1 MANKIPVKAVYTGTD
16 VTALGEY
23 ASTDKIDSA
32 YLNTGTT
39 ANDLV
44 QLDGTAKLPAV
55 DGSNLTNMAS
65 GTPEGTVILS
75 TGETGGVKYLREDGD
90 GTSSWQI
97 VADNDTTYTAGTGIN
112 IDGSNVITSTA
123 IALTT
128 VQTAVDETAQLAL
141 TAQEGDIVVRSDENK
156 TYCHNGGSAGTMA
169 DYTLLATPTDS
180 VLSVNGDTGAVTV
193 THDGLSDF
201 VANEHIDWTADQG
214 ATNLHAGNYTDTN
227 TTYSVGD
234 GGLSEINFTSA
245 DNSKLDGIATGADVT
260 SANETSH
267 ADVLVDGDV
276 GTTANKLVQLDGTA
290 KLPAVDGSALTN
302 LPSGGFTSSTFL
314 DQGTLFSRDSA
325 NTLSIPDL
333 GGVVDGTLVEVTAT
347 TKALNTSGNWDGV
360 GSYETASNRAGKDFY
375 VYLLSAGGVILS
387 NSSTYPSGY
396 TAANSRKIAGFHCLA
411 VAVGTISGHSLTGYA
426 QGDILPRSVWDR
438 FNRPISAPEGMVLSD
453 DGMWVD
459 IYLPSYSG
467 TLLKSVNGGT
477 IADGSNGWHGYKFEQ
492 WFGDIGKKLI
502 RQTEF
507 VTASIGAN
515 QGTNIAGSADP
526 STTTGH
532 TDTAGRRM
540 ISNIGCEDMAG
551 VMNQWSRDPGGV
563 YSSGASWANAYDG
576 NDSGVAGK
584 HYQAPYRANLGGAWN
599 NGLQSGSRSSL
610 WTNSPLYLTSSFSG
624 RGVSEPA
631 ANRL

>member
-1 MANKIPVKAVYTGTD
+1 MSNYTKQISWSGKDALSDSDPEKVISGGDFDTEFSAVQ
-16 VTALGEY
+16 TAIN
-23 ASTDKIDSA
+23 SKID
-32 YLNTGTT
+32 
-39 ANDLV
+39 
-44 QLDGTAKLPAV
+44 
-55 DGSNLTNMAS
+55 
-65 GTPEGTVILS
+65 
-75 TGETGGVKYLREDGD
+75 TGGVVASDIASNAITDAKISGM
-90 GTSSWQI
+90 SS
-97 VADNDTTYTAGTGIN
+97 
-112 IDGSNVITSTA
+112 
-123 IALTT
+123 
-128 VQTAVDETAQLAL
+128 
-141 TAQEGDIVVRSDENK
+141 
-156 TYCHNGGSAGTMA
+156 
-169 DYTLLATPTDS
+169 
-180 VLSVNGDTGAVTV
+180 
-193 THDGLSDF
+193 
-201 VANEHIDWTADQG
+201 
-214 ATNLHAGNYTDTN
+214 
-227 TTYSVGD
+227 
-234 GGLSEINFTSA
+234 
-245 DNSKLDGIATGADVT
+245 SKLSGA
-260 SANETSH
+260 
-267 ADVLVDGDV
+267 
-276 GTTANKLVQLDGTA
+276 
-290 KLPAVDGSALTN
+290 LPAISGANLTD
-302 LPSGGFTSSTFL
+302 LPASGFTSSTFL

-325 NTLSIPDL
+325 NTLHIPDL
-333 GGVVDGTLVEVTAT
+333 GGTVDGTLVEVTAT
-347 TKALNTSGNWDGV
+347 TKSLNTSGNWDGV

-411 VAVGTISGHSLTGYA
+411 VAVGTISGHSLSGYA

-459 IYLPSYSG
+459 IYLPSASG
-467 TLLKSVNGGT
+467 NVLSSVNGGT
-477 IADGSNGWHGYKFEQ
+477 IADGTSGNWHGYRFEQ

-551 VMNQWSRDPGGV
+551 VLYQWSRDPGGV

-576 NDSGVAGK
+576 NDSGVAGQ
-584 HYQAPYRANLGGAWN
+584 HYQAPYRAKLGGSWTSSSN
-599 NGLQSGSRSSL
+599 CGSRYSV
-610 WTNSPLYLTSSFSG
+610 WNNSPLYLVSNISG

>member
-1 MANKIPVKAVYTGTD
+1 MSIKYSDSGFLDGADETKKLSFD
-16 VTALGEY
+16 VSGVT
-23 ASTDKIDSA
+23 
-32 YLNTGTT
+32 TGTT
-39 ANDLV
+39 RTITMP
-44 QLDGTAKLPAV
+44 DGDTKLY
-55 DGSNLTNMAS
+55 T
-65 GTPEGTVILS
+65 
-75 TGETGGVKYLREDGD
+75 GD
-90 GTSSWQI
+90 GTSGQVLTSG
-97 VADNDTTYTAGTGIN
+97 GTG
-112 IDGSNVITSTA
+112 VAPTF
-123 IALTT
+123 
-128 VQTAVDETAQLAL
+128 QTAA
-141 TAQEGDIVVRSDENK
+141 
-156 TYCHNGGSAGTMA
+156 
-169 DYTLLATPTDS
+169 
-180 VLSVNGDTGAVTV
+180 
-193 THDGLSDF
+193 
-201 VANEHIDWTADQG
+201 
-214 ATNLHAGNYTDTN
+214 
-227 TTYSVGD
+227 
-234 GGLSEINFTSA
+234 
-245 DNSKLDGIATGADVT
+245 
-260 SANETSH
+260 
-267 ADVLVDGDV
+267 
-276 GTTANKLVQLDGTA
+276 
-290 KLPAVDGSALTN
+290 
-302 LPSGGFTSSTFL
+302 SGGFTSSTFL

-459 IYLPSYSG
+459 IYLPSASG
-467 TLLKSVNGGT
+467 NVLSSVNGGT
-477 IADGSNGWHGYKFEQ
+477 IADGTSGNWHGYRFEQ

-515 QGTNIAGSADP
+515 QGTNITGSADP
-526 STTTGH
+526 GTTGGH

-551 VMNQWSRDPGGV
+551 VLWQWSRDPGGV
-563 YSSGASWANAYDG
+563 YSSGTSWANAYDG
-576 NDSGVAGK
+576 NDSGVAGQ
-584 HYQAPYRANLGGAWN
+584 HYDVPYRARMGGDYNDGSAC
-599 NGLQSGSRSSL
+599 GSRCSL
-610 WTNSPLYLTSSFSG
+610 WDGHPLGLDVNRSG

>member
-1 MANKIPVKAVYTGTD
+1 MSVKFSNNAVTSLTDSPLAGATFFNVASASPFPTLASGDWTYVSLTSEVVKVTAISGTTFTCDATSAAHASGESVELRMTAELLNDFAEDTEALPLTGGTMTGTIAGF
-16 VTALGEY
+16 T
-23 ASTDKIDSA
+23 STGIDDNATSTK
-32 YLNTGTT
+32 LTISDTTITGVGAFTST
-39 ANDLV
+39 SIDATKLS
-44 QLDGTAKLPAV
+44 GALPAIS
-55 DGSNLTNMAS
+55 GANLT
-65 GTPEGTVILS
+65 
-75 TGETGGVKYLREDGD
+75 D
-90 GTSSWQI
+90 
-97 VADNDTTYTAGTGIN
+97 
-112 IDGSNVITSTA
+112 
-123 IALTT
+123 
-128 VQTAVDETAQLAL
+128 
-141 TAQEGDIVVRSDENK
+141 
-156 TYCHNGGSAGTMA
+156 
-169 DYTLLATPTDS
+169 
-180 VLSVNGDTGAVTV
+180 
-193 THDGLSDF
+193 
-201 VANEHIDWTADQG
+201 
-214 ATNLHAGNYTDTN
+214 
-227 TTYSVGD
+227 
-234 GGLSEINFTSA
+234 
-245 DNSKLDGIATGADVT
+245 
-260 SANETSH
+260 
-267 ADVLVDGDV
+267 
-276 GTTANKLVQLDGTA
+276 
-290 KLPAVDGSALTN
+290 LPAS
-302 LPSGGFTSSTFL
+302 GFTSSTFL

-325 NTLSIPDL
+325 NTLHIPDL
-333 GGVVDGTLVEVTAT
+333 GGTVDGTLVEVTAT
-347 TKALNTSGNWDGV
+347 TKSLNTSGNWDGV

-515 QGTNIAGSADP
+515 QGTNITGSSDP
-526 STTTGH
+526 GTTGGH

-551 VMNQWSRDPGGV
+551 VLYQWSRDPGGV

-576 NDSGVAGK
+576 NDSGVAGQ
-584 HYQAPYRANLGGAWN
+584 HYQAPYRAYLGGNW
-599 NGLQSGSRSSL
+599 GSGSRGGSRYSF
-610 WTNSPLYLTSSFSG
+610 WGNSPLGLRSSRSG
-624 RGVSEPA
+624 RGCAEPA

>member
-1 MANKIPVKAVYTGTD
+1 MAIETFEYIDDLNVANPTATDNVSEGDDHLRGLKTTLKNTFPNVTGAINATETELNYVD
-16 VTALGEY
+16 GVT
-23 ASTDKIDSA
+23 SDIQT
-32 YLNTGTT
+32 
-39 ANDLV
+39 
-44 QLDGTAKLPAV
+44 QLDTKL
-55 DGSNLTNMAS
+55 
-65 GTPEGTVILS
+65 
-75 TGETGGVKYLREDGD
+75 
-90 GTSSWQI
+90 SS
-97 VADNDTTYTAGTGIN
+97 VADNSVTLAKMAGGTDGNLITYDASGDPAYVTTGTSGQVLTSGGTG
-112 IDGSNVITSTA
+112 VAPTF
-123 IALTT
+123 
-128 VQTAVDETAQLAL
+128 QTAA
-141 TAQEGDIVVRSDENK
+141 
-156 TYCHNGGSAGTMA
+156 
-169 DYTLLATPTDS
+169 
-180 VLSVNGDTGAVTV
+180 
-193 THDGLSDF
+193 
-201 VANEHIDWTADQG
+201 
-214 ATNLHAGNYTDTN
+214 
-227 TTYSVGD
+227 
-234 GGLSEINFTSA
+234 
-245 DNSKLDGIATGADVT
+245 
-260 SANETSH
+260 
-267 ADVLVDGDV
+267 
-276 GTTANKLVQLDGTA
+276 
-290 KLPAVDGSALTN
+290 
-302 LPSGGFTSSTFL
+302 SGGFTSSTFL

-459 IYLPSYSG
+459 IYLSSYSG

-477 IADGSNGWHGYKFEQ
+477 IADGSNGWHGFKFEQ

-515 QGTNIAGSADP
+515 QGTNITGSADP
-526 STTTGH
+526 GTTGGH

-576 NDSGVAGK
+576 NDSGVAGQ
-584 HYQAPYRANLGGAWN
+584 HYQAPYRALLGGVW
-599 NGLQSGSRSSL
+599 LSGSKCGSRCSV
-610 WTNSPLYLTSSFSG
+610 WNTSPLSLASSESG

>member
-1 MANKIPVKAVYTGTD
+1 MTIKYSDSGFLDGADETKKLSFD
-16 VTALGEY
+16 VSGVT
-23 ASTDKIDSA
+23 
-32 YLNTGTT
+32 TGTT
-39 ANDLV
+39 RTITMP
-44 QLDGTAKLPAV
+44 DGDTKLY
-55 DGSNLTNMAS
+55 T
-65 GTPEGTVILS
+65 
-75 TGETGGVKYLREDGD
+75 GD
-90 GTSSWQI
+90 GTSGQVLTSGGVG
-97 VADNDTTYTAGTGIN
+97 VAPTF
-112 IDGSNVITSTA
+112 
-123 IALTT
+123 
-128 VQTAVDETAQLAL
+128 QTAA
-141 TAQEGDIVVRSDENK
+141 
-156 TYCHNGGSAGTMA
+156 
-169 DYTLLATPTDS
+169 
-180 VLSVNGDTGAVTV
+180 
-193 THDGLSDF
+193 
-201 VANEHIDWTADQG
+201 
-214 ATNLHAGNYTDTN
+214 
-227 TTYSVGD
+227 
-234 GGLSEINFTSA
+234 
-245 DNSKLDGIATGADVT
+245 
-260 SANETSH
+260 
-267 ADVLVDGDV
+267 
-276 GTTANKLVQLDGTA
+276 
-290 KLPAVDGSALTN
+290 
-302 LPSGGFTSSTFL
+302 SGGFTSSTFL

-347 TKALNTSGNWDGV
+347 TKDLNTSGNWDGV

-459 IYLPSYSG
+459 IYLSSYSG

-477 IADGSNGWHGYKFEQ
+477 IADGSNGWHGFKFEQ

-540 ISNIGCEDMAG
+540 ISNIGCEDIVG
-551 VMNQWSRDPGGV
+551 VMGQWSRDLGGV
-563 YSSGASWANAYDG
+563 YSSGTSWVNAYDG
-576 NDSGVAGK
+576 NDSGVAGS
-584 HYQAPYRANLGGAWN
+584 HHNAPYRAMLGGWWD
-599 NGLQSGSRSSL
+599 SGSGCGSRFSE
-610 WTNSPLYLTSSFSG
+610 WDASPLATLSSKSG

>member
-1 MANKIPVKAVYTGTD
+1 MATIGSAKATLVNKIDTLTASATAKDTIYLAKALKENTTHHSFTFQGAWAATTAYALDDVVTTSGKTYICIVAHTSGASFAVGSNWSLMAEKGTD
-16 VTALGEY
+16 GTDGTDLT
-23 ASTDKIDSA
+23 ST
-32 YLNTGTT
+32 LTT
-39 ANDLV
+39 A
-44 QLDGTAKLPAV
+44 
-55 DGSNLTNMAS
+55 
-65 GTPEGTVILS
+65 
-75 TGETGGVKYLREDGD
+75 
-90 GTSSWQI
+90 
-97 VADNDTTYTAGTGIN
+97 
-112 IDGSNVITSTA
+112 
-123 IALTT
+123 
-128 VQTAVDETAQLAL
+128 
-141 TAQEGDIVVRSDENK
+141 
-156 TYCHNGGSAGTMA
+156 
-169 DYTLLATPTDS
+169 
-180 VLSVNGDTGAVTV
+180 
-193 THDGLSDF
+193 
-201 VANEHIDWTADQG
+201 
-214 ATNLHAGNYTDTN
+214 
-227 TTYSVGD
+227 
-234 GGLSEINFTSA
+234 
-245 DNSKLDGIATGADVT
+245 
-260 SANETSH
+260 
-267 ADVLVDGDV
+267 GDV
-276 GTTANKLVQLDGTA
+276 VYKGA
-290 KLPAVDGSALTN
+290 SALTRLAKGTASQVLTMN
-302 LPSGGFTSSTFL
+302 SGATAPEWADAASGGFTSSTFL

-540 ISNIGCEDMAG
+540 ISNIGCEDIVG
-551 VMNQWSRDPGGV
+551 VMGQWSRDLGGV
-563 YSSGASWANAYDG
+563 YSSGTSWVNAYDG
-576 NDSGVAGK
+576 NDSGVAGS
-584 HYQAPYRANLGGAWN
+584 HHNAPYRAMLGGWWD
-599 NGLQSGSRSSL
+599 SGSGCGSRFSE
-610 WTNSPLYLTSSFSG
+610 WDASPLATLSSKSG

>member
-1 MANKIPVKAVYTGTD
+1 MSTHDYIVDNQNGANFRSDLNNALAAIVSNNSSA
-16 VTALGEY
+16 TAPTTTY
-23 ASTDKIDSA
+23 AFMLWAD
-32 YLNTGTT
+32 T
-39 ANDLV
+39 ANDLLK
-44 QLDGTAKLPAV
+44 QRNAADSAWI
-55 DGSNLTNMAS
+55 SILT
-65 GTPEGTVILS
+65 LS
-75 TGETGGVKYLREDGD
+75 TGAPLADY
-90 GTSSWQI
+90 
-97 VADNDTTYTAGTGIN
+97 ADNALSGN
-112 IDGSNVITSTA
+112 AIDG
-123 IALTT
+123 
-128 VQTAVDETAQLAL
+128 
-141 TAQEGDIVVRSDENK
+141 
-156 TYCHNGGSAGTMA
+156 GTI
-169 DYTLLATPTDS
+169 S
-180 VLSVNGDTGAVTV
+180 
-193 THDGLSDF
+193 
-201 VANEHIDWTADQG
+201 
-214 ATNLHAGNYTDTN
+214 
-227 TTYSVGD
+227 
-234 GGLSEINFTSA
+234 NFTSTGID
-245 DNSKLDGIATGADVT
+245 DNATGTKLTISDTTITGVGAFT
-260 SANETSH
+260 STSID
-267 ADVLVDGDV
+267 A
-276 GTTANKLVQLDGTA
+276 TKLSGA
-290 KLPAVDGSALTN
+290 LPAISGANLTN
-302 LPSGGFTSSTFL
+302 LPASGFTSSTFL

-325 NTLSIPDL
+325 NTLHIPDL
-333 GGVVDGTLVEVTAT
+333 GGTVDGTLVEVTAT
-347 TKALNTSGNWDGV
+347 TKSLNTSGNWDGV

-515 QGTNIAGSADP
+515 QGTNITGSSDP
-526 STTTGH
+526 GTTGGH

-551 VMNQWSRDPGGV
+551 VLYQWSRDPGGV

-576 NDSGVAGK
+576 NDSGVAGQ
-584 HYQAPYRANLGGAWN
+584 HYQAPYRAKLGGYWPY
-599 NGLQSGSRSSL
+599 GSHCGSRASL
-610 WTNSPLYLTSSFSG
+610 WNTSPLTLSSNLSG
-624 RGVSEPA
+624 RGCAEPA

>member
-1 MANKIPVKAVYTGTD
+1 MAIETFEFIDDLNAANPTATDNVSEGDDHLRGLKTTLKNTFPNVTGAINATETELNYVD
-16 VTALGEY
+16 GVT
-23 ASTDKIDSA
+23 SDIQT
-32 YLNTGTT
+32 
-39 ANDLV
+39 
-44 QLDGTAKLPAV
+44 QLDTKL
-55 DGSNLTNMAS
+55 
-65 GTPEGTVILS
+65 
-75 TGETGGVKYLREDGD
+75 
-90 GTSSWQI
+90 SS
-97 VADNDTTYTAGTGIN
+97 VADNSVTLAKMAGGTDGNLITYDASGDPAYVTTGTSGQVLTSGGTG
-112 IDGSNVITSTA
+112 VAPTF
-123 IALTT
+123 
-128 VQTAVDETAQLAL
+128 QTAA
-141 TAQEGDIVVRSDENK
+141 
-156 TYCHNGGSAGTMA
+156 
-169 DYTLLATPTDS
+169 
-180 VLSVNGDTGAVTV
+180 
-193 THDGLSDF
+193 
-201 VANEHIDWTADQG
+201 
-214 ATNLHAGNYTDTN
+214 
-227 TTYSVGD
+227 
-234 GGLSEINFTSA
+234 
-245 DNSKLDGIATGADVT
+245 
-260 SANETSH
+260 
-267 ADVLVDGDV
+267 
-276 GTTANKLVQLDGTA
+276 
-290 KLPAVDGSALTN
+290 
-302 LPSGGFTSSTFL
+302 SGGFTSSTFL

-438 FNRPISAPEGMVLSD
+438 FNRPISAPEGMVLSN

-459 IYLPSYSG
+459 IYLPSYTG

-477 IADGSNGWHGYKFEQ
+477 IADGFNGWHGYKFEQ

-515 QGTNIAGSADP
+515 QGTNITGSSDP
-526 STTTGH
+526 STTGGH

-551 VMNQWSRDPGGV
+551 VLWQWSRDPGGV

-576 NDSGVAGK
+576 NDSGVAGQ
-584 HYQAPYRANLGGAWN
+584 HYQAPYRALLGGNWPD
-599 NGLQSGSRSSL
+599 GSFCGSRYSF
-610 WTNSPLYLTSSFSG
+610 WAYSPLYLGSSISG
-624 RGVSEPA
+624 RGCAEPA